1 MKYYV
6 GIDLGGTNIAAG
18 IVDSQYNI
26 IEVAKTKT
34 NMPRPATEIAA
45 DMSRV
50 ALDAIA
56 KAGLDKN
63 DVEWIGIGSPGL
75 INRDLGIVEYSNNLG
90 FNNVPLAKLVQ
101 DDTGIKTYIDN
112 DANVA
117 AYGEFVAGS
126 AKGTNNA
133 IIITLGTGV
142 GAGIIIDGNLYSGS
156 NFGGAEI
163 GHMVIEIDG
172 YDCTCGRKGC
182 FEVYSSAT
190 GLVRMTR
197 ESMDK
202 HPDSS
207 MWAISR
213 EYGKVSARTAF
224 EAMRAGDKAGKMVV
238 DRYIKHLACGIANT
252 INIFQP
258 EILCIGG
265 GVCNEGDALLNP
277 LLEIIGHEVYTRE
290 SGRNTRIEIASLG
303 NNAGI
308 IGAALLGTAI
318 KRNQH

>member
-6 GIDLGGTNIAAG
+6 GVDLGGTNIAAG
-18 IVDSQYNI
+18 VVDSQYNI
-26 IEVAKTKT
+26 IAVAKTKT
-34 NMPRPATEIAA
+34 NMPRPANEIAA
-45 DMSRV
+45 DMSNV
-50 ALDAIA
+50 AIKAIE
-56 KAGLDKN
+56 KAGLTKN
-63 DVEWIGIGSPGL
+63 DIEWIGIGSPGL

-90 FNNVPLAKLVQ
+90 FNDVPLAKLVQ
-101 DDTGIKTYIDN
+101 DGTGVRTFIDN

-117 AYGEFVAGS
+117 AYGEYVAGS

-133 IIITLGTGV
+133 IVITLGTGV
-142 GAGIIIDGNLYSGS
+142 GAGIIIDGKLYSGS

-172 YDCTCGRKGC
+172 YNCTCGRKGC

-190 GLVRMTR
+190 GLVRMTQ

-202 HPDSS
+202 HPESI
-207 MWAISR
+207 MWRISR

-224 EAMRAGDKAGKMVV
+224 EAMRAGDNAGKMVV
-238 DRYIKHLACGIANT
+238 NRYIKHLACGIANT

-265 GVCNEGDALLNP
+265 GVCNEGEALLNP

-308 IGAALLGTAI
+308 IGAALLGTSI
-318 KRNQH
+318 ERNQH